1 MPHRQESPASP
12 MQSPLP
18 IQFRTPD
25 ARQRKLSI
33 RKFDGTEVYVG
44 LGSGFFDWGKTFWR
58 QVDIAQESCGFL
70 WTENV
75 KTDVLG
81 QYLTG
86 TAERYFSK
94 QVDTWWA
101 VLPTLQYVMQRML
114 DTFKTTITAAQ
125 AMKLF
130 TTRKEGKRSWPEH
143 YLYLVAVSDAAGGAE
158 QQVLDNIVRYASPE
172 LSTILMA
179 KYETH
184 RVDYLVHAE
193 ELAHFAQAI
202 EMEGRPGRFFGKEV
216 VAHVDEPTP
225 RKEKRA
231 CYGCGKMEHV
241 KADCRSRRTSD
252 KNSSR
257 RGKSG
262 GNIVLA
268 IGEGISK
275 KGKRHAKCNLKLAIS
290 NDSDEESDDW
300 ILDSGSSRHIV
311 NNASLLQG
319 VRDCE
324 HECHLADDEVIK
336 LSRVG
341 SVVLTVKAEG
351 HERDVTLTEVYLAP
365 DLSRNI
371 MSYGKLERKGFGLVY
386 DGTKRALARRSN
398 GEVVFDIKMENN
410 VLYVKT
416 VAPTRAGTPHD
427 VLMAILNQDSTD
439 VSAMDVQIGSLNHFH
454 QRLGHLAYD
463 TVERMASDPESGI
476 TLTDRASPTCISCA
490 QGKQTKNAQSH
501 KDTGANSPI
510 DRIGASPFVP
520 ISRVR

>member
-1 MPHRQESPASP
+1 MSEQVMIPNGSSDDNYTAQAPPTTSHARAASEPAVFVPSHAHARSADNDALEKVLKLLSGMDERVKKMELSQARNDLNERMRGAVESGMFTSMLGADFAGKLHRDALDCFDLTIHQARLCVDRQRAQRAQQPPVQIPAYQPSPMPHQQESPAAP

-25 ARQRKLSI
+25 ARQRKLAI

-58 QVDIAQESCGFL
+58 QVDMAQESCGFL

-101 VLPTLQYVMQRML
+101 VQPTLQYVMQRML
-114 DTFKTTITAAQ
+114 DTFRTTITAAQ

-202 EMEGRPGRFFGKEV
+202 EMEARPGRFFGKEV
-216 VAHVDEPTP
+216 VSHVDESTP
-225 RKEKRA
+225 RNETRT
-231 CYGCGKMEHV
+231 CYGCGKMGHV

-275 KGKRHAKCNLKLAIS
+275 KGKRHAKCNLTLAIS
-290 NDSDEESDDW
+290 NDSDEEKRR
-300 ILDSGSSRHIV
+300 LDSEQWIQSPPRQQRVSTTRCARLRARVPSSRRRGYQAV
-311 NNASLLQG
+311 
-319 VRDCE
+319 
-324 HECHLADDEVIK
+324 
-336 LSRVG
+336 
-341 SVVLTVKAEG
+341 
-351 HERDVTLTEVYLAP
+351 
-365 DLSRNI
+365 
-371 MSYGKLERKGFGLVY
+371 
-386 DGTKRALARRSN
+386 ARR
-398 GEVVFDIKMENN
+398 
-410 VLYVKT
+410 
-416 VAPTRAGTPHD
+416 
-427 VLMAILNQDSTD
+427 
-439 VSAMDVQIGSLNHFH
+439 
-454 QRLGHLAYD
+454 
-463 TVERMASDPESGI
+463 
-476 TLTDRASPTCISCA
+476 
-490 QGKQTKNAQSH
+490 
-501 KDTGANSPI
+501 
-510 DRIGASPFVP
+510 
-520 ISRVR
+520 